1 MVHYNEWYAFHNLV
15 EREGLVDS
23 WCDTLAGHSVEAGEQ
38 RYLEAMVAY
47 HALLKSGV
55 TPYAAAREACGYT
68 RGPQCT
74 QSHAV
79 EGMTQPIP
87 ESQVLVPEILK
98 EEPQ

>member
-47 HALLKSGV
+47 HELLKSGV

-74 QSHAV
+74 QSTAT
-79 EGMTQPIP
+79 EGVTQPTP
-87 ESQVLVPEILK
+87 EGQLIDVHDLLQESI
-98 EEPQ
+98 